1 MELDS
6 EALILTVV
14 PVVAGFLLG
23 ILSQPLAQM
32 VINRRR
38 RNRLAQALKS
48 EIRAI
53 RLAVDSR
60 ISIHRETI
68 DASDRR
74 FKASPT
80 AIGGPEMADG
90 PLPTGV
96 YSSNTTNLGLFND
109 DIIVI
114 LTEVY
119 NWIGYANHHRDLNM
133 QEARDLQSVYVP
145 LLGKEIEEAIISY
158 ARSKSGAMIHYAKAY
173 MKSLE
178 KIRTLADDSL
188 KELVKISRGESKYS
202 VSTSFGK
209 PLKAKLP

>member
-6 EALILTVV
+6 EALILAVIPIV
-14 PVVAGFLLG
+14 IGFLLG

-60 ISIHRETI
+60 LRIHRESI
-68 DASDRR
+68 DASERE
-74 FKASPT
+74 FKASPNV
-80 AIGGPEMADG
+80 IGGPEMADG

-96 YSSNTTNLGLFND
+96 YSSNTNNLGLFND
-109 DIIVI
+109 DIIVL
-114 LTEVY
+114 LTELY

-145 LLGKEIEEAIISY
+145 LLDKEIEDATMAY
-158 ARSKSGAMIHYAKAY
+158 ARLKSGTMIHYAKAY

-178 KIRTLADDSL
+178 KIQALAEDSL
-188 KELVKISRGESKYS
+188 KELVKISSGESKYS
-202 VSTSFGK
+202 VSASFGE
-209 PLKAKLP
+209 PLKDNFP